1 MKYTPETTKKLQED
15 YLAGVQTQ
23 QLAVG
28 LGVPERSIISKLAQL
43 GVYRA
48 KVYLTKTGEPTQLK
62 SQLVEEIAL
71 ALNCNLELL
80 DSLEKV
86 NKNVLKL
93 IKTALAVKE

>member
-1 MKYTPETTKKLQED
+1 MKYTAETTKKLQED
-15 YLAGVQTQ
+15 YLSGVTTQ
-23 QLAVG
+23 QLAQG
-28 LGVPERSIISKLAQL
+28 LGVPERSVISKLAQL

-48 KVYLTKTGEPTQLK
+48 KQYLTKTGEPTQRK
-62 SQLVEEIAL
+62 SELVEEIAL

-93 IKTALAVKE
+93 LKAALVVKE